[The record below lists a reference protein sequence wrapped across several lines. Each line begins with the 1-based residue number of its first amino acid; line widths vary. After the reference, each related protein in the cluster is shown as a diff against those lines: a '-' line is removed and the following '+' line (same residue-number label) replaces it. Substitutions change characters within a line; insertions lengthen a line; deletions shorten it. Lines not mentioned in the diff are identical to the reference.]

1 MANIFFTGEK
11 STKEAAIESATK
23 FVNDYC
29 DCVVDTRVVSDDGG
43 HILQVMVEVCDPSKS
58 ILEQKPDFPLF
69 EIIPKWQGWRA
80 VVIKVPIGYI
90 DAVVNARYDD

>member
-11 STKEAAIESATK
+11 SSKEDAIKSVTKLVK
-23 FVNDYC
+23 DYC
-29 DCVVDTRVVSDDGG
+29 DCVIDVKVVSDDGG
-43 HILQVMVEVCDPSKS
+43 HILQVMVEVWDPSKPV
-58 ILEQKPDFPLF
+58 LEQKSDFPLL

-90 DAVVNARYDD
+90 NTVVNSVMDD